1 MNTAVAPSALNGRLD
16 QYIET
21 APIPAL
27 ALQASMCSSALGCL
41 RAVADSDRP
50 VAERARAALHMVS
63 QEEQKVAI
71 ESSESSESSSS
82 SPSDGPESQSPSE
95 GGPVPEA
102 HDDGSPPSKSPPA
115 EETSLQGDMEL
126 LADFLR
132 LDETAECNDVANFA
146 RSLLEVRDD
155 GTAAAAKPLR
165 TVRKTASSKKA
176 AGSKKGAG
184 SKSIDRE
191 APTHAA
197 ADPPKPAAPTCN
209 APREQKRKR
218 STGGVHLVGWHTAVN
233 VPAGSLPKSSWSRS
247 TLRQGLRAHVPP
259 VDRLV
264 VDHVA
269 DSNAPQCNAESDEL
283 APNATRTK
291 GSSARNN
298 QRKRAVRFAK
308 RKESVV
314 AVVAESDE
322 EEAPAL
328 CVEAIA
334 VSNKARN
341 KLPSSERRVTTFS
354 TPSISP
360 QATNMLTFLGTA
372 TPSTQQ
378 GNHPAGPMTQPKR
391 VIIQSAGMLL
401 RPIPHAKNVSGYKGV
416 YPGRKG
422 RWQAQFNHKSI
433 GGFATAWEAGVAV
446 AMEIARRDFGL
457 AVAEAP
463 ALGAA
468 SEGDE

>member
-1 MNTAVAPSALNGRLD
+1 MNTAVAPSAPNGRLD

-27 ALQASMCSSALGCL
+27 AMQASMCSSALGCL
-41 RAVADSDRP
+41 RSVADSERP

-63 QEEQKVAI
+63 LEEQKVAI
-71 ESSESSESSSS
+71 ESSSSSS
-82 SPSDGPESQSPSE
+82 SSSYSPSDGPESQSPSE
-95 GGPVPEA
+95 GPVPEA
-102 HDDGSPPSKSPPA
+102 HDDGSPPSKSSPA

-146 RSLLEVRDD
+146 RLLEVRDD
-155 GTAAAAKPLR
+155 VTAAAAKPLR
-165 TVRKTASSKKA
+165 TVRKTAISKKA

-197 ADPPKPAAPTCN
+197 ADPPKPAAPTLQSQ
-209 APREQKRKR
+209 QKRKR
-218 STGGVHLVGWHTAVN
+218 STVAVHLVGWHTAVD
-233 VPAGSLPKSSWSRS
+233 VPAGSLLKSSWSRS

-269 DSNAPQCNAESDEL
+269 
-283 APNATRTK
+283 
-291 GSSARNN
+291 
-298 QRKRAVRFAK
+298 VRFAK
-308 RKESVV
+308 RKESV
-314 AVVAESDE
+314 AVVAESDDE
-322 EEAPAL
+322 ETPAL

-334 VSNKARN
+334 VSNKSRN
-341 KLPSSERRVTTFS
+341 KLPSSERRVTTSS

-372 TPSTQQ
+372 TPGTLTSTLQ
-378 GNHPAGPMTQPKR
+378 GNHPAGPMTLQPKR

-401 RPIPHAKNVSGYKGV
+401 RPIPHATNVSGYKGV

-468 SEGDE
+468 SEGAE

>member
-1 MNTAVAPSALNGRLD
+1 MNTAVAPSAPNGRLD

-27 ALQASMCSSALGCL
+27 AMQASMCSSALGCL
-41 RAVADSDRP
+41 RSVADSERP

-63 QEEQKVAI
+63 LEEQKVAI
-71 ESSESSESSSS
+71 ESSSSSS
-82 SPSDGPESQSPSE
+82 SSSYSPSDGPESQSPSE
-95 GGPVPEA
+95 GPVPEA
-102 HDDGSPPSKSPPA
+102 HDDGSPPSKSSPA

-146 RSLLEVRDD
+146 RLLEVRDD
-155 GTAAAAKPLR
+155 VTAAAAKPLR
-165 TVRKTASSKKA
+165 TVRKTAISKKA

-197 ADPPKPAAPTCN
+197 ADPPKPAAPTLQSQ
-209 APREQKRKR
+209 QKRKR
-218 STGGVHLVGWHTAVN
+218 STVAVHLVGWHTAVD
-233 VPAGSLPKSSWSRS
+233 VPAGSLLKSSWSRS

-269 DSNAPQCNAESDEL
+269 
-283 APNATRTK
+283 
-291 GSSARNN
+291 
-298 QRKRAVRFAK
+298 VRFAK
-308 RKESVV
+308 RKESV
-314 AVVAESDE
+314 AVVAESDDE
-322 EEAPAL
+322 ETPAL

-341 KLPSSERRVTTFS
+341 KLPSSERRVTTSS

-372 TPSTQQ
+372 TPGTLTSTLQ
-378 GNHPAGPMTQPKR
+378 GNHPAGPMTLQPKR

-401 RPIPHAKNVSGYKGV
+401 RPIPHATNVSGYKGV

-457 AVAEAP
+457 TVAEAP

-468 SEGDE
+468 SEGAE

>member
-1 MNTAVAPSALNGRLD
+1 MDKCRTVMNTAVAPSAPNGRFDL
-16 QYIET
+16 YIET
-21 APIPAL
+21 TPIPTL

-41 RAVADSDRP
+41 RAEADSDRP
-50 VAERARAALHMVS
+50 VAERARAALLMVS

-71 ESSESSESSSS
+71 ESSSSSS
-82 SPSDGPESQSPSE
+82 SFSPSDGPESQSPSE
-95 GGPVPEA
+95 G
-102 HDDGSPPSKSPPA
+102 PA
-115 EETSLQGDMEL
+115 EETSLQGDMKL

-146 RSLLEVRDD
+146 RMLEVRND

-165 TVRKTASSKKA
+165 TAWKAASSKKA
-176 AGSKKGAG
+176 AGSKKWAG

-191 APTHAA
+191 VPTPAA
-197 ADPPKPAAPTCN
+197 ADPPKPAAPTHN

-218 STGGVHLVGWHTAVN
+218 SPGAVHLVGWHTAVN
-233 VPAGSLPKSSWSRS
+233 VDPKSAPSRS
-247 TLRQGLRAHVPP
+247 ALRQGLRAHVPP

-264 VDHVA
+264 VDHIA
-269 DSNAPQCNAESDEL
+269 DSNAPYCNAESDEP
-283 APNATRTK
+283 AANAT
-291 GSSARNN
+291 SARSHE
-298 QRKRAVRFAK
+298 RKRAVRFAK
-308 RKESVV
+308 RTELVA
-314 AVVAESDE
+314 AVVADSDD

-328 CVEAIA
+328 CAEEIA

-341 KLPSSERRVTTFS
+341 KLPRSERRITTSS
-354 TPSISP
+354 TASISP
-360 QATNMLTFLGTA
+360 QETSMIMGTASA
-372 TPSTQQ
+372 TPSTLQDT
-378 GNHPAGPMTQPKR
+378 HPAGPMTQPKK

-457 AVAEAP
+457 IVAEGP
-463 ALGAA
+463 ALGDA
-468 SEGDE
+468 SDGDE